1 MQDNVLKS
9 RIGFE
14 IELLAPKG
22 KSRFDLADAI
32 AKFYSGRT
40 KRVFYPQAEP
50 INIPNNP
57 IFENLT
63 LGFEIHSSSGE
74 LIALC
79 LDDLTLQADLNKSIS
94 PKDNWYR
101 IVSDDSRLLQLVAC
115 QVDAELPITNALT
128 KIADLYHTTVE
139 SDSHGM
145 KRVVDLAGQTI
156 AIAAPL
162 PGERERACEL
172 VTAPIQNNHQNQLDT
187 LLGIAKSLGFTI
199 PSEGATHLHFEAFEL
214 HSAHAIRN
222 IINLFGAYDKIL
234 MALFQTNNQC
244 IRLGEW
250 HHSIFDLV
258 EKPFFPSLTWQ
269 KVKDEF
275 KRLPLTKY
283 CNYNVVNIIHEIP
296 EKPTFEV
303 RILPSTLDPFEI
315 ICAAS
320 VIETL
325 LGMARSST
333 AYSQMKSITPS
344 EENIQEFLNTN
355 IPNENV
361 RQYYTERQL
370 HSSSRKEKQG

>member
-1 MQDNVLKS
+1 MQENVLKS

-14 IELLAPKG
+14 IELLAPRG

-40 KRVFYPQAEP
+40 KRVFHPQAEP

-63 LGFEIHSSSGE
+63 LGFEIYSSSDE

-115 QVDAELPITNALT
+115 QVDAELPINNALT

-145 KRVVDLAGQTI
+145 KRVVDLTGQTI

-172 VTAPIQNNHQNQLDT
+172 VTAPIQYNHQNQLNT
-187 LLGIAKSLGFTI
+187 LLGIAKSLYFTI
-199 PSEGATHLHFEAFEL
+199 PSEGATHLHFEAFEF
-214 HSAHAIRN
+214 HSAHVIRN

-234 MALFQTNNQC
+234 MVLFQTNNKC
-244 IRLGEW
+244 IRLGE
-250 HHSIFDLV
+250 
-258 EKPFFPSLTWQ
+258 
-269 KVKDEF
+269 
-275 KRLPLTKY
+275 
-283 CNYNVVNIIHEIP
+283 
-296 EKPTFEV
+296 
-303 RILPSTLDPFEI
+303 
-315 ICAAS
+315 
-320 VIETL
+320 
-325 LGMARSST
+325 
-333 AYSQMKSITPS
+333 
-344 EENIQEFLNTN
+344 
-355 IPNENV
+355 
-361 RQYYTERQL
+361 
-370 HSSSRKEKQG
+370 

>member
-1 MQDNVLKS
+1 MQENVLKS

-14 IELLAPKG
+14 IELLAPRG

-40 KRVFYPQAEP
+40 KRVFHPQAEP

-63 LGFEIHSSSGE
+63 LGFEIHSSSDE

-172 VTAPIQNNHQNQLDT
+172 VTAPIQNNHQNQLDS
-187 LLGIAKSLGFTI
+187 LLNIAKSLCFTI
-199 PSEGATHLHFEAFEL
+199 PSEGATHLHFEAFEFY
-214 HSAHAIRN
+214 SAHVIRN

-234 MALFQTNNQC
+234 MALFQTNNKC

-250 HHSIFDLV
+250 HHSIYDLV

-283 CNYNVVNIIHEIP
+283 CNYNLVNIIHEIP

-315 ICAAS
+315 TCAAS

-344 EENIQEFLNTN
+344 KENIQEFLNTN
-355 IPNENV
+355 IPNESV

-370 HSSSRKEKQG
+370 QASSREDK